1 MEKSHL
7 FKASLLGIAAVLV
20 TSCAGINI
28 RITSRSEEPLK
39 EYTLEGRGREK
50 VLLIPVRGLIS
61 DAPERSLLANRPGM
75 VEEIVAELRKAQD
88 DRNVKAVVLEINSPG
103 GSTTASDILYHEIE
117 RFKEKTN
124 AKVVA
129 AFMDLAASGGYYIAL
144 PADLIVADPTAVT
157 GSIGVIMITPKVAGL
172 MEKIGVA
179 VEVTKS
185 GSEKDM
191 GSPFRT
197 STPEEQKILQELIG
211 NLAGRFL
218 SLVAKHRKLD
228 SESLAGI
235 STARI
240 YGSEEALLLKL
251 VDRIG
256 YLDDALADAKHL
268 AGLANDAK
276 VIVYRR
282 TKYPNDNVYNP
293 SSAWDPG
300 TGLSLID
307 LHIQEIL
314 PVLAPG
320 FYYLWMPGMTGK

>member
-1 MEKSHL
+1 MGKSHF
-7 FKASLLGIAAVLV
+7 FKASLLGMAAILV

-50 VLLIPVRGLIS
+50 VLLIPVRGFIS
-61 DAPERSLLANRPGM
+61 DASEKSLLANRPSM
-75 VEEIVAELRKAQD
+75 VEEIVAELRKAED
-88 DRNVKAVVLEINSPG
+88 DRNVKAVLLEINSPG

-124 AKVVA
+124 ARVVA
-129 AFMDLAASGGYYIAL
+129 ALMDVAASGGYYVAL
-144 PADLIVADPTAVT
+144 PADLIVAHPTAVT
-157 GSIGVIMITPKVAGL
+157 GSVGVIMITPKVAGL

-179 VEVTKS
+179 VEVNKS
-185 GSEKDM
+185 GSEKDI
-191 GSPFRT
+191 GSPFRA
-197 STPEEQKILQELIG
+197 STPEEQKILQELIASLG
-211 NLAGRFL
+211 NRFL

-228 SESLAGI
+228 SGALAGI

-240 YGSEEALLLKL
+240 YGSEEALHLSL

-256 YLDDALADAKHL
+256 YLDDALVDAKHL
-268 AGLANDAK
+268 AGLGDDAK
-276 VIVYRR
+276 VIAYRR

-293 SSAWDPG
+293 SSAWDQG
-300 TGLSLID
+300 SGVSLID
-307 LHIQEIL
+307 LHVQEIL
-314 PVLAPG
+314 PILAPG